1 MSFVGVWVAPHA
13 WGTASHGLRQIFS
26 SPPSRPLPLVDS
38 LPPPGVCSGAG
49 YRAPVCSVALL
60 LNLVL
65 YTLSIL
71 VIAPVTI
78 ALYPGVFLGFSL
90 PARCFIAIGAI
101 MQLALAGLFLLL
113 LVRPGLVERVAG
125 WG

>member
-1 MSFVGVWVAPHA
+1 M
-13 WGTASHGLRQIFS
+13 
-26 SPPSRPLPLVDS
+26 
-38 LPPPGVCSGAG
+38 
-49 YRAPVCSVALL
+49 
-60 LNLVL
+60 L

-125 WG
+125 WGLNLLSRGRLRTRAERWRACLAAKMPDYRSCTGPCAGTGDC

>member
-1 MSFVGVWVAPHA
+1 MVCGRYFLLRRHALCHWWTACLRLVYAPER
-13 WGTASHGLRQIFS
+13 GTGS
-26 SPPSRPLPLVDS
+26 
-38 LPPPGVCSGAG
+38 
-49 YRAPVCSVALL
+49 VCSVALL

-113 LVRPGLVERVAG
+113 LVRPGLVERWPVG
-125 WG
+125 G